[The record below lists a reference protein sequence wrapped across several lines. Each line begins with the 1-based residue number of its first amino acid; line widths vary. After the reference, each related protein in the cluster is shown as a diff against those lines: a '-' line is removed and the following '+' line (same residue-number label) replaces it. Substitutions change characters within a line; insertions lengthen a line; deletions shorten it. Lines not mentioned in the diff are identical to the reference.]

1 MEYMRMKVLAKLVP
15 AFALFLLSSPAA
27 RAHVA
32 VGNGNYFV
40 GFTDIE
46 HDAAPNTFMLKV
58 QRNYNSRS
66 QFDGLFGYGWGSD
79 YEAFLLPGAD
89 GSVVIQENGSGDKT
103 RFSPTDFSKADLQK
117 HVDRIVEAFAKQNP
131 NTRMSELRE
140 KLMNNAN
147 ERDEV
152 SRSLGIFP
160 EPAPGT
166 KLYSTQRGDK
176 QTLSV
181 VKVGSGIGYL
191 REFSD
196 GKREFFNVKV
206 DVTDQGVDASKQRVL
221 KGVYKVNRVADPVRK
236 AQLFYEYDKKG
247 RLLSVS
253 DDQVAQRAKQIL
265 RFKFNEE
272 GKVAEVSDKAGSKAF
287 YEYCQS
293 GGSAYNAGKKCGRGD
308 LVRSKD
314 TAGGIYSYQYDSI
327 HNLIRIGN
335 PKNGKPD
342 QEFEEMTYW
351 PAAGAGQGGV
361 KSVKQTNGVLVEYKY
376 WQDPSDKESHYKTDV
391 KTTFTS
397 GKAASTS
404 YEYYEK
410 NRADGSRYRYKL
422 ISVVDDEKTETIY
435 NECCGQPLQVTIAGG
450 TTKYE
455 YFPGTGLPKERDG
468 ASENVRWEYSAKFHG
483 KITKVVITDKAAK
496 TVKSSEFEYDAEKGQ
511 LVKARTSA
519 GKGILI
525 FYDGLGRIA
534 SMVDQDKRKIAF
546 KYSLNS
552 KPSEIIQDGVGSIQV
567 SYDKGGQI
575 RDVKSKGGRQIA
587 ISVAAAFQNL
597 LEIIKPAG
605 IQPI

>member
-1 MEYMRMKVLAKLVP
+1 MKFLRLIPAAALLVSSAP
-15 AFALFLLSSPAA
+15 AF
-27 RAHVA
+27 AHVA

-46 HDAAPNTFMLKV
+46 HDAPPNTFLLKV

-79 YEAFLLPGAD
+79 YEAFLLPSAD

-103 RFSPTDFSKADLQK
+103 RFSPTEFSKADLQK
-117 HVDRIVEAFAKQNP
+117 QVDRLAEGYAKVKP
-131 NTRMSELRE
+131 GTPISKLRE
-140 KLMNNAN
+140 ELMSNAN

-152 SRSLGIFP
+152 SRTLGIFP
-160 EPAPGT
+160 ELAPGT

-181 VKVGSGIGYL
+181 HQVGKSIGYL
-191 REFSD
+191 REFAD
-196 GKREFFNVKV
+196 GKRELFNVKV
-206 DVTDQGVDASKQRVL
+206 DVVDQGVDPSKQRVL
-221 KGVYKVNRVADPVRK
+221 KGVYKVNQVSDPVRK
-236 AQLFYEYDKKG
+236 AQIFYDYDAKG
-247 RLLSVS
+247 RLTTVT
-253 DDQVAQRAKQIL
+253 DKKNQTL
-265 RFKFNEE
+265 RFKYNED
-272 GKVAEVSDKAGSKAF
+272 GKVIEVSDKNGNRATYG
-287 YEYCQS
+287 YCET
-293 GGSAYNAGKKCGRGD
+293 GGVPYNSAKKCGRGD
-308 LVRSKD
+308 LVKSKD
-314 TAGGIYSYQYDSI
+314 TAGGVYSYQYDSI
-327 HNLIRIGN
+327 HNLTRIGS

-351 PAAGAGQGGV
+351 PTSGEGQGGV
-361 KSVKQTNGVLVEYKY
+361 KSVKQANGVLVEYKY

-391 KTTFTS
+391 KTTYTS
-397 GKAASTS
+397 GKASTTS

-422 ISVVDDEKTETIY
+422 ISVVDDDKTETIY
-435 NECCGQPLQVTIAGG
+435 NECCGQPLQVSNSAG
-450 TTKYE
+450 TTKFE
-455 YFPGTGLPKERDG
+455 YFPGSGLPKERDN
-468 ASENVRWEYSAKFHG
+468 AAENVRWEYHPKFHG
-483 KITKVVITDKAAK
+483 KITKVVITDKVAK

-511 LVKARTSA
+511 LVKARTSD

-525 FYDGLGRIA
+525 FYDGMGRIA

-546 KYSLNS
+546 KYSSNS

-567 SYDKGGQI
+567 SYDKTGQI
-575 RDVKSKGGRQIA
+575 KDVKSKGGRQIA